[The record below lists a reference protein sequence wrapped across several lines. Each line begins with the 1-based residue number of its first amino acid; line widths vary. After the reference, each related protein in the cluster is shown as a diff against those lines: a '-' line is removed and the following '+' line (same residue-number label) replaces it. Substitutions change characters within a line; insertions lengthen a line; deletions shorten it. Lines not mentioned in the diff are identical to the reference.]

1 MSKAD
6 DYKTAL
12 ELIQKAE
19 RYWQPRHQAMTKRV
33 EFLLDGKHYED
44 DSDELSKSS
53 EDIRWVGQETFHVH
67 RHEVGLVT
75 ATPTDINARPIDS
88 ESSDE
93 DFLAEKV
100 VSILESEHDDPAKG
114 WEDFYDDIVSCASAG
129 GIGVG
134 TLDVVDDERDR
145 PTVLPRFVDPRNYM
159 RDPTVK
165 NVHSPRCRWV
175 LIRDSITKDEALER
189 GFKPSVVKDV
199 KADGGF
205 SPGTFDLSAKE
216 TFAVARIG
224 QGSNPEEEWTN
235 DDEFTVYYLWER
247 KPKDRKTRTKDS
259 GAYVEFAPEDRYM
272 ACACGWKSDTQGM
285 DQQYPEAGMC
295 PECEGETSR
304 IDGEA
309 ETETVVAYPNGKLT
323 VFAPYAGVKKPLYEG
338 DWPVP
343 CRSYPIFELVRNRH
357 PFKPFGASVADL
369 NWWNQTYT
377 DMMMRLIGER
387 AIQSAPFWVAPVDGL
402 VDAVG
407 NPWRFTTD
415 NGWAMFY
422 EGPSMPQVQ
431 LTEGVGIPA
440 AFSQAYQQA
449 RSALVS
455 HTGIADM
462 GMEPGQSRNIPAS
475 SVAMQVQQ
483 QEIPQAHYLR
493 RFQREKSRFL
503 GIFWDYLRA
512 VDKEE
517 RPVRMRVAQQ
527 DVVRTMRPADFPNFE
542 FYLTAAPDVTEKDKA
557 RAQWFQE
564 LLALAMQYP
573 PEIMELYAQVNRVP
587 PSLVRKLN
595 EALNQAKQNATQQP
609 MPPGPPQ
616 PAPGMPP
623 GPPQSPNPGA
633 LVENLLSTM
642 QPQ

>member
-1 MSKAD
+1 
-6 DYKTAL
+6 
-12 ELIQKAE
+12 
-19 RYWQPRHQAMTKRV
+19 
-33 EFLLDGKHYED
+33 
-44 DSDELSKSS
+44 
-53 EDIRWVGQETFHVH
+53 
-67 RHEVGLVT
+67 
-75 ATPTDINARPIDS
+75 
-88 ESSDE
+88 
-93 DFLAEKV
+93 
-100 VSILESEHDDPAKG
+100 
-114 WEDFYDDIVSCASAG
+114 
-129 GIGVG
+129 
-134 TLDVVDDERDR
+134 
-145 PTVLPRFVDPRNYM
+145 
-159 RDPTVK
+159 
-165 NVHSPRCRWV
+165 
-175 LIRDSITKDEALER
+175 
-189 GFKPSVVKDV
+189 
-199 KADGGF
+199 
-205 SPGTFDLSAKE
+205 
-216 TFAVARIG
+216 
-224 QGSNPEEEWTN
+224 
-235 DDEFTVYYLWER
+235 
-247 KPKDRKTRTKDS
+247 
-259 GAYVEFAPEDRYM
+259 
-272 ACACGWKSDTQGM
+272 
-285 DQQYPEAGMC
+285 
-295 PECEGETSR
+295 
-304 IDGEA
+304 
-309 ETETVVAYPNGKLT
+309 
-323 VFAPYAGVKKPLYEG
+323 
-338 DWPVP
+338 
-343 CRSYPIFELVRNRH
+343 
-357 PFKPFGASVADL
+357 
-369 NWWNQTYT
+369 
-377 DMMMRLIGER
+377 
-387 AIQSAPFWVAPVDGL
+387 
-402 VDAVG
+402 
-407 NPWRFTTD
+407 
-415 NGWAMFY
+415 
-422 EGPSMPQVQ
+422 MPQVQ